1 MNRRRFA
8 DKNLES
14 SEDDESW
21 EPAEKQA
28 KTLESGDKS
37 FENSLGRF
45 IRILD
50 VAKTYSKKFKSE

>member
-1 MNRRRFA
+1 MNRRRFV

-28 KTLESGDKS
+28 KTLESENKPS
-37 FENSLGRF
+37 ENSLGRF

>member
-28 KTLESGDKS
+28 KTLESENKPS
-37 FENSLGRF
+37 ENSLGRF

>member
-14 SEDDESW
+14 SEDDELL

-28 KTLESGDKS
+28 KTLESENKPS
-37 FENSLGRF
+37 ENSLGRF

>member
-28 KTLESGDKS
+28 KTLESENEPS
-37 FENSLGRF
+37 ENSLGRF

>member
-28 KTLESGDKS
+28 KTLES
-37 FENSLGRF
+37 ENKLSENLLGRF